1 MEITIIFVK
10 GYRYDV
16 YGAIKVIKIINS
28 ELGDWDWH
36 IYTAMYQMIT
46 NENIMYGTGNSVL
59 CGDLNG
65 KEI

>member
-28 ELGDWDWH
+28 ELGDWD
-36 IYTAMYQMIT
+36 
-46 NENIMYGTGNSVL
+46 
-59 CGDLNG
+59 
-65 KEI
+65 